1 MDLSKRMAVDLDI
14 DERHK
19 TSSLVWT
26 DILKPTDSKDP
37 KRNSCKRMRVTSL
50 VSSKA
55 GLGKCLQTGSSAQI
69 PSLNNQLKG
78 TSDEGFRIKSQG
90 LAAVKN
96 LFEPRTPTGDSKN
109 VNSIQRFGKYTSSS
123 ESGWDTEEEKNKN
136 YVTESSEDE
145 ESLEN
150 KMNEASEIIEQIGRT
165 WKSAFDEEID
175 FIKQSFKIGE
185 RQIEDLLLSDSV
197 LAQALSKQLQIS
209 TTSDLKFKSK
219 VAEIF
224 GNALEEAVQIQAHLD
239 ELQVKLKDTK
249 SELKISTNHL
259 KDSLAQMKVQHAEE
273 IENFKAELD
282 SSTKSLRTKVHAARS
297 SKTEQ
302 KDMQRHLA
310 SYLEDGLG

>member
-136 YVTESSEDE
+136 EDE

-150 KMNEASEIIEQIGRT
+150 KMNEASEIIEQIGT
-165 WKSAFDEEID
+165 FDEEID

-197 LAQALSKQLQIS
+197 LAQALS
-209 TTSDLKFKSK
+209 
-219 VAEIF
+219 
-224 GNALEEAVQIQAHLD
+224 
-239 ELQVKLKDTK
+239 
-249 SELKISTNHL
+249 
-259 KDSLAQMKVQHAEE
+259 
-273 IENFKAELD
+273 
-282 SSTKSLRTKVHAARS
+282 
-297 SKTEQ
+297 
-302 KDMQRHLA
+302 
-310 SYLEDGLG
+310 